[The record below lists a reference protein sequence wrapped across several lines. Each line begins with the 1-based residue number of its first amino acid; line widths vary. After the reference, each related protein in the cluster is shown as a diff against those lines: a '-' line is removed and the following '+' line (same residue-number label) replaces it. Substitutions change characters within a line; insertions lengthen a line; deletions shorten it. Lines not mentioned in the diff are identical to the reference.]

1 MSHGAVAEIANTQ
14 SEDRARL
21 VVFVYLIDG
30 MIAHY
35 ITPISAK
42 LKPGVLRSG
51 CVDVGAILKRIIDGR
66 FENSYLLPSLGNH
79 SVIVQACYTTCSM
92 EVVFDEY

>member
-1 MSHGAVAEIANTQ
+1 MSHGDVAEIANTQ
-14 SEDRARL
+14 SEDRARR

-42 LKPGVLRSG
+42 LKPGVLRSD
-51 CVDVGAILKRIIDGR
+51 CVDVGVILKEIIDGR
-66 FENSYLLPSLGNH
+66 FENSYLLPSPRQSLSNCASLLHNLLHGGGLR
-79 SVIVQACYTTCSM
+79 
-92 EVVFDEY
+92 